1 MADEKNADE
10 QTKSN
15 ALKEEQGL
23 VFSREIET
31 EMKSCYID
39 YAMSVIVGR
48 AIPDVRDGLKPVHR
62 RILYSMNEL
71 GVFHNKPYKKCAR
84 IVGDCMGKYHPHGD
98 SAIYDTLVRMAQD
111 FSLRYPLV
119 DGQGNFGSIDGD
131 SAAAMRYTEARLGRI
146 AGELL
151 SDIDKETVDFVEN
164 FDGSLKEPSVLP
176 SKIPNLIING
186 SSGIAVGMATN
197 IPPHNIKET
206 CLAVS
211 ALIDNPDMG
220 NDELVKII
228 PGPDFPT
235 GGEIVGRNGILHAM
249 NTGRGRVV
257 VRGKMELEDKGKRRR
272 LIIKEIPY
280 MLNKTS
286 LIEQLASAIKDKK
299 IEGVVDIRDESNRE
313 GIRIALDLKADANEE
328 IIRNQIEK
336 NSSYQTTFG
345 INTVVLVNNRPMTL
359 GIREV
364 LLYFIE
370 HRENVVRRKTIFDL
384 NKAKEKEHV
393 LKGLLIA
400 LENLDKTIELI
411 KNSKSVQDAKQAL
424 FENFSLSDIQAT
436 AILQMRLQRI
446 TALEQDKVKND
457 YKETVELIKTLEEIL
472 SSRINILKIIKE
484 ELSEIIQK
492 YGDDRKTNILDSEQ
506 IDLEIEDL
514 IEETDVII
522 TITKNGY
529 IKRLSPDEYRTQK
542 RGGKGI
548 TATTTTEEDLVKDI
562 FKTTTHSYLLI
573 FTNKGRVHWIK
584 AYQVPESSR
593 YAKGKA
599 IINLVE
605 LSLDEKVSAV
615 LPIREIEQEGYLV
628 FATKKGFIKKTA
640 LSNFANPRKGGI
652 IAISLKE
659 DDNLVD
665 VIKTDGA
672 SQLILCSKE
681 GYAIR
686 FFEKTIRPT
695 GRSSMG
701 VIGMR
706 LRKNDQIVGAIV
718 CDESHEI
725 LTISEKGYGKRT
737 PSLKYRLTGRGG
749 KGVINMKVN
758 EKTGKIAYAI
768 PVLENDEIIVVTNNG
783 TAIRTKVL
791 DISTVGRNSQGVRII
806 RLSED
811 DFVVSFAKI
820 DQNGISEPNP

>member
-1 MADEKNADE
+1 MADEKNVDE
-10 QTKSN
+10 QIKVNTPKD
-15 ALKEEQGL
+15 EQAS

-131 SAAAMRYTEARLGRI
+131 SAAAMRYTEARLGKI

-151 SDIDKETVDFVEN
+151 ADIDKETVDFIDN
-164 FDGSLKEPSVLP
+164 FDGSLKEPIVLP

-249 NTGRGRVV
+249 NTGRGRVI
-257 VRGKMELEDKGKRRR
+257 VRGKMELEDRGKRKR
-272 LIIKEIPY
+272 LIITEIPY
-280 MLNKTS
+280 MVNKTS

-299 IEGVVDIRDESNRE
+299 IEGVVDLRDESNRE
-313 GIRIALDLKADANEE
+313 GIRIALDLRGDANDE

-345 INTVVLVNNRPMTL
+345 INTVVLVNNRPITL
-359 GIREV
+359 GIKEV

-370 HRENVVRRKTIFDL
+370 HREIVVRRKTIFEHK
-384 NKAKEKEHV
+384 KAKEKEHV
-393 LKGLLIA
+393 LKGLMIA

-411 KNSKSVQDAKQAL
+411 KNSKSVNDAKTAL

-446 TALEQDKVKND
+446 TALEQDKVRND
-457 YKETVELIKTLEEIL
+457 YNETVNLIKRLEEIL

-484 ELSEIIQK
+484 ELNEIIEK
-492 YGDDRKTNILDSEQ
+492 YGDERKTTILNSEQ

-529 IKRLSPDEYRTQK
+529 IKRLSPDEYKTQR

-599 IINLVE
+599 IVNLVN
-605 LSLDEKVSAV
+605 LSADEKVSAV
-615 LPIREIEQEGYLV
+615 LPIREIEQEGFLL
-628 FATKKGFIKKTA
+628 FATKRGFVKKTA
-640 LSNFANPRKGGI
+640 LTHFSNPRKGGI
-652 IAISLKE
+652 IAISLKD

-665 VIKTDGA
+665 VIKTEGA
-672 SQLILCSKE
+672 SQIILCSKE

-783 TAIRTKVL
+783 TAIRTNVS

-806 RLSED
+806 RLSKD